1 MLCITMRAGDY
12 FTVGE
17 NTVVQFDR
25 LTGDRVH
32 LIINA
37 PRQVP
42 ILRGDVLERNGGRRP
57 DCVVEVPAQYI
68 KQLPWNHK
76 KKQAL
81 AELRQTLD
89 QMGDCPEVRALRDKL
104 NVIFPAG

>member
-1 MLCITMRAGDY
+1 MLCISMRAGDY

-32 LIINA
+32 LTINA
-37 PRQVP
+37 PREVP
-42 ILRGDVLERNGGRRP
+42 VLRGDVLERSGGQRP
-57 DCVVEVPAQYI
+57 GCVKDVSPRYVR
-68 KQLPWNHK
+68 QLPWDHR

-81 AELRQTLD
+81 TELRAALD
-89 QMGDCPEVRALRDKL
+89 QLDGDQARALREKL
-104 NVIFPAG
+104 DVIFPN

>member
-1 MLCITMRAGDY
+1 MLKLTLLPDEYVTIGDI
-12 FTVGE
+12 
-17 NTVVQFDR
+17 VVQ
-25 LTGDRVH
+25 LVRVAGGRAD
-32 LIINA
+32 IAIDA
-37 PRQVP
+37 PRTVP